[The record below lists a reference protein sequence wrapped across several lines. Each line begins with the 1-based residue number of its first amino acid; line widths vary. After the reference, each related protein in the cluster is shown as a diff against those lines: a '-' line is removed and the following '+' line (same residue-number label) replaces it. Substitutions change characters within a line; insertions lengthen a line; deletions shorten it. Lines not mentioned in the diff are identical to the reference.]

1 MLHYSQLMLHS
12 TGTKSELRQ
21 ELSQANLHA
30 GDGEVVEGRAE
41 PRRRFRRIE
50 PDILEQPG
58 QARREARREG
68 RVRISRTLYCIL

>member
-41 PRRRFRRIE
+41 PRIRRIE

-58 QARREARREG
+58 QG